1 MTKCESWWVG
11 LRLGVPLVRSHTC
24 CCGQPVAA
32 NGHHGLACRR
42 SAGRHVRHRL
52 ANDVIARAFRSA
64 EVPADLEPQGLLRG
78 DGKRPDGAT
87 LIPWSRG
94 KHAVWDFICPDT
106 LAPSHLAQTSLA
118 VGSAAQAAEASKRLK
133 YAGLGSGYSFYPVAI
148 ETLGAW
154 GKDAQG
160 LVSELGGRLA
170 ALTGDPR
177 SLAFLRQRLGIAMQ
191 RGNAAAVRGTLP
203 QTDCCS

>member
-1 MTKCESWWVG
+1 MG
-11 LRLGVPLVRSHTC
+11 GVSC
-24 CCGQPVAA
+24 SG
-32 NGHHGLACRR
+32 
-42 SAGRHVRHRL
+42 
-52 ANDVIARAFRSA
+52 
-64 EVPADLEPQGLLRG
+64 
-78 DGKRPDGAT
+78 
-87 LIPWSRG
+87 
-94 KHAVWDFICPDT
+94 
-106 LAPSHLAQTSLA
+106 

-133 YAGLGSGYSFYPVAI
+133 YSGPGSGYSFYPVAI

-203 QTDCCS
+203 QTNCSS